1 MTTLDVAIAGAGPAG
16 AVAALVLAR
25 AGATVQLVDRAA
37 FPRDKLCGDTLNPG
51 AVRLLRRLGLADRAR
66 AHSRPIDG
74 MIVTGLY
81 GITITGRYAQDAT
94 APEAWALS
102 RRDLDAALVDA
113 AVDAGVQFDPQ
124 VTVRGPIVTDDA
136 HSTRVRGLMV
146 AGRHGKSL
154 CVPATVTIAAD
165 GRRSA
170 LAVSLRLA
178 KAARKPRRWVV
189 GGYFE
194 NVGSLTAFGEMHV
207 RRDHYIGVAPVPG
220 GLANVCVVSNQRA
233 LFARPAALLTDR
245 VADDPA
251 LRERFSGARLVRPVV
266 SLGPM
271 GVDAMGAGVPGL
283 LLAGDAAGF
292 IDPITGD
299 GVRFA
304 LRGGEMAGQAALEML
319 ETGRLD
325 GHERLARRRA
335 SEFDGKFRFNRVV
348 RGLVGS
354 PLGVAA
360 GSLSAAVLP
369 AVLQRVIAYAGDI
382 TTA

>member
-1 MTTLDVAIAGAGPAG
+1 M
-16 AVAALVLAR
+16 
-25 AGATVQLVDRAA
+25 
-37 FPRDKLCGDTLNPG
+37 KHE
-51 AVRLLRRLGLADRAR
+51 
-66 AHSRPIDG
+66 AHG
-74 MIVTGLY
+74 
-81 GITITGRYAQDAT
+81 
-94 APEAWALS
+94 
-102 RRDLDAALVDA
+102 
-113 AVDAGVQFDPQ
+113 
-124 VTVRGPIVTDDA
+124 
-136 HSTRVRGLMV
+136 TRVRGLMV
-146 AGRHGKSL
+146 AGRNGKSL
-154 CVPATVTIAAD
+154 RVLATVTIAAD

-170 LAVSLRLA
+170 LATSLGLGR
-178 KAARKPRRWVV
+178 AARKPRRWVV

-207 RRDHYIGVAPVPG
+207 RRDHYIGVAPVPR

-233 LFARPAALLTDR
+233 LFARPAALLTGM
-245 VADDPA
+245 VAGDPA
-251 LRERFSGARLVRPVV
+251 LRDRFSGARLAGPVV

-271 GVDAMGAGVPGL
+271 GVDAVGAG

-319 ETGRLD
+319 ETGRVD
-325 GHERLARRRA
+325 GHERLARQRA
-335 SEFDGKFRFNRVV
+335 KEFDGKFRFNRAV

-360 GSLSAAVLP
+360 GSLGAAVLP